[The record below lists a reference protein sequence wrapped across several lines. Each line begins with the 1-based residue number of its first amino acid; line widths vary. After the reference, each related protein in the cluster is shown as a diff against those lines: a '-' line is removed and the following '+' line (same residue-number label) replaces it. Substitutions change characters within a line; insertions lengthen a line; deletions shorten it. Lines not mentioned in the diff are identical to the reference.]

1 MFSSGYLERMVGKVV
16 SFHGAVIS
24 SVTEFDSP
32 EIFLKEIPYLR
43 MERNKGINFPFL
55 YNAMV
60 SELDGIQYH

>member
-32 EIFLKEIPYLR
+32 EIVLKEIPYLK
-43 MERNKGINFPFL
+43 MERNREINPPFS
-55 YNAMV
+55 YNAMT
-60 SELDGIQYH
+60 S